1 MTTLLVIIHILI
13 CLFLIGVVLIQ
24 GGKGAELGSAF
35 GGGSSQTLFGARG
48 AATVLSKITTIVAV
62 IFMIT
67 SLLLTIVSIKS
78 GSVVKES
85 VIPEKVTAKPEK
97 QKTLPPG
104 AGVKPVEP
112 ARKAPAEKAPAKT
125 ETK

>member
-48 AATVLSKITTIVAV
+48 AATVLSKVTTIVAV

-67 SLLLTIVSIKS
+67 SLLLTIASIKG

-85 VIPEKVTAKPEK
+85 IIPEKVTTKPAE
-97 QKTLPPG
+97 QKALPPG
-104 AGVKPVEP
+104 AGVKPVKPEK
-112 ARKAPAEKAPAKT
+112 KAAPEKTPAKT
-125 ETK
+125 QTK

>member
-1 MTTLLVIIHILI
+1 MTTLLVIVHIVI
-13 CLFLIGVVLIQ
+13 CLVLIGIVLVQ

-48 AATVLSKITTIVAV
+48 AATVLGKITTVVAV

-85 VIPEKVTAKPEK
+85 VIPEKVKTQPAK

-112 ARKAPAEKAPAKT
+112 SKKAPSGKAPAKPK
-125 ETK
+125 TK